1 MTIIVFLI
9 DTSASMNQRAYS
21 GGRPTLLDV
30 AKSAVE
36 TFVKMRQ
43 RSPES
48 RGDRYMLLTYE
59 DPPNNIKAGWKENLA
74 TFMNELKNLQGVG
87 LTTLGAAL
95 KHALDV
101 LNINRMQTGIDT
113 YGQGRSPFYLE
124 PSVIVLITDGGK
136 YTTSSGVQQ
145 EFTLPMHSPILGSE
159 LTKEPFRW
167 DQRLFSLV
175 LRLSGTPAI
184 DRDIGLVASDTSP
197 IDAMC
202 EITGGR
208 SYCVTSNR
216 MMLQCI
222 DSLVQKVQSGVVI
235 NFEKIGPDPPP
246 LSTDLPQTLQEQQ
259 EQQQQQQQQLQ
270 QQQLQLQLQSN
281 NEICDNDDD
290 NSSNTIING
299 IRTSQYLPTPT
310 NVGNTAWHSC
320 RRLIYVPRS
329 AQKGFAVGFWPI
341 PESFW
346 PDLSASS
353 LPPRSAHPNVKFTCT
368 SQEPMV
374 IENLPFDKYEL
385 EPSPLTQFILA
396 RKQPTTCWQV
406 FVANSYKSSE
416 VGHPFGYLKA
426 STNLTCVNLFVMPYN
441 YPVLLPLLE
450 ELFKVHRLKPT
461 NEWRTQFAN
470 YMRTMPTYY
479 AISLRRA
486 LLRMGAAAPLAQT
499 LVPDTLDNSLS
510 YSVMNYLKRLKNQ
523 AKLEFERLCNEVISK
538 QVATANAN
546 VNGSTTT
553 ITEGVRVIPKV
564 PLKKDLISHPL
575 LQDKFTGLRDQLNEF
590 GGFVVGLVKNQQQQK
605 GAHSYR
611 NAFDVPRKSLLDQ
624 VVRMRANFLQPGLLH
639 TKLLDDDY
647 VHSMPVAQMGNYQEY
662 LKKMTPPL
670 REIESVP
677 VRQHMFGN
685 PFKIDKRMM
694 VDEADMDIV
703 GSPSSSNSNNNNN
716 NNNNLNINNTNAGS
730 TSVINSNNQMVNNL
744 GQNSIPISSV
754 LTSNIPNKNSL
765 KRPLDNI
772 GNNSPLLTRSIPNKR
787 KPGPIPKEVVIRRPL
802 YNNNVKPLTLLNL
815 STSPVPWNQADTP
828 APKSPT
834 LPPPE
839 INAFTI
845 SSSPPMSSV
854 TIPSPEPITIPVAS
868 SLAPLSSSTTS
879 SPLLPAPIS
888 PLPLSTLPSSLL
900 PSLTPPP
907 LSLPV
912 ATTTAITTTITITTT
927 TATTSRPVSP
937 AILIDTDN
945 ISTNSFTNSS
955 ITIDKLTNGLSDTGM
970 SSTTAYEP
978 LPVEINDNHNDLPI
992 IPRVAVNNISS
1003 SLPKNDCQIND
1014 NINNIVQDVCM
1025 KNQNNVNVEE
1035 KNDNKMSNHVEHKKV
1050 DQVFSKKELEEVRKH
1065 NLSIREL
1072 VHKEVRRKGTNH
1084 TTLFSHIHQV
1094 KGTLDIRIAFVRE
1107 IVKESLRF
1115 KRRNLA
1121 KLLEEYLSS
1130 VQENEIVMNMKEL
1143 S

>member
-9 DTSASMNQRAYS
+9 DTSASMNQRAYL

-36 TFVKMRQ
+36 TFVKVRQ

-48 RGDRYMLLTYE
+48 RGDRYMLLTFE
-59 DPPNNIKAGWKENLA
+59 DPPQNIKAGWKENLA
-74 TFMNELKNLQGVG
+74 TFMNELKNLQCVG

-113 YGQGRSPFYLE
+113 YGQGRCPFYLE
-124 PSVIVLITDGGK
+124 PSVIVVITDGGK
-136 YTTSSGVQQ
+136 YTTNSGVHQD
-145 EFTLPMHSPILGSE
+145 FTLPMHSPIPGSE

-175 LRLSGTPAI
+175 LRLSGTPAVE
-184 DRDIGLVASDTSP
+184 RDIGLVASDASP

-202 EITGGR
+202 EVTGGR
-208 SYCVTSNR
+208 SYCITSFR
-216 MMLQCI
+216 MMIQCI

-246 LSTDLPQTLQEQQ
+246 LTNEQAPQHQDE
-259 EQQQQQQQQLQ
+259 EE
-270 QQQLQLQLQSN
+270 
-281 NEICDNDDD
+281 NEDDG
-290 NSSNTIING
+290 NAANG
-299 IRTSQYLPTPT
+299 PRAQYPNALAP
-310 NVGNTAWHSC
+310 NNTAWYSC

-385 EPSPLTQFILA
+385 EPSPLTQYILA

-450 ELFKVHRLKPT
+450 ELFKVHRQKPT
-461 NEWRTQFAN
+461 PEWRAQFQG
-470 YMRTMPTYY
+470 YIRTMPTYY
-479 AISLRRA
+479 AASLRRA
-486 LLRMGAAAPLAQT
+486 LTRMGASAPLAQT
-499 LVPDTLDNSLS
+499 LIPDNMDNSLS
-510 YSVMNYLKRLKNQ
+510 YSVLNYLKRLKNQ
-523 AKLEFERLCNEVISK
+523 AKIEFDRLCNEVISK
-538 QVATANAN
+538 QVAASNLTKNLSN
-546 VNGSTTT
+546 CTSVV
-553 ITEGVRVIPKV
+553 TEGVRVIPKT
-564 PLKKDLISHPL
+564 PLKKDLVSHPL

-590 GGFVVGLVKNQQQQK
+590 GGFVVGLVKNQQQQR

-647 VHSMPVAQMGNYQEY
+647 VHSMPLAQMGNYQEY
-662 LKKMTPPL
+662 LKRMTPPL

-694 VDEADMDIV
+694 VDEADIDIV
-703 GSPSSSNSNNNNN
+703 GATSSTSKGGLKRTLPQSDSGGSSS
-716 NNNNLNINNTNAGS
+716 
-730 TSVINSNNQMVNNL
+730 
-744 GQNSIPISSV
+744 P
-754 LTSNIPNKNSL
+754 
-765 KRPLDNI
+765 RP
-772 GNNSPLLTRSIPNKR
+772 PPNKR
-787 KPGPIPKEVVIRRPL
+787 KPGPIPKDVIVRRPS
-802 YNNNVKPLTLLNL
+802 YT
-815 STSPVPWNQADTP
+815 
-828 APKSPT
+828 
-834 LPPPE
+834 
-839 INAFTI
+839 
-845 SSSPPMSSV
+845 
-854 TIPSPEPITIPVAS
+854 
-868 SLAPLSSSTTS
+868 
-879 SPLLPAPIS
+879 
-888 PLPLSTLPSSLL
+888 
-900 PSLTPPP
+900 LTPPSSP
-907 LSLPV
+907 IPWVMEDTKNQVAVTAAATPIADTSVPPILPGLPNVSPGHASLPCSSASEKLV
-912 ATTTAITTTITITTT
+912 NGLAEM
-927 TATTSRPVSP
+927 PVIPIFEPIPVEHVNNHMDTPPVLTPIVNNVDTVPKS
-937 AILIDTDN
+937 DVKSERTDN
-945 ISTNSFTNSS
+945 AKNECSRLPVNDCIENSVRVVDGVTEE
-955 ITIDKLTNGLSDTGM
+955 KLTN
-970 SSTTAYEP
+970 
-978 LPVEINDNHNDLPI
+978 H
-992 IPRVAVNNISS
+992 
-1003 SLPKNDCQIND
+1003 
-1014 NINNIVQDVCM
+1014 
-1025 KNQNNVNVEE
+1025 VEE
-1035 KNDNKMSNHVEHKKV
+1035 KRDREPKIERERKLT
-1050 DQVFSKKELEEVRKH
+1050 KKELEDIRRH
-1065 NLSIREL
+1065 NLSIRGL
-1072 VHKEVRRKGTNH
+1072 VYKEVRRRGKNYA
-1084 TTLFSHIHQV
+1084 TLFSHLHQV
-1094 KGTLDIRIAFVRE
+1094 QGTLDIRLAFVKD

-1121 KLLEEYLSS
+1121 SLLEEYLKNI
-1130 VQENEIVMNMKEL
+1130 QEDGCAINHKLNHNGATKI
-1143 S
+1143 SC

>member
-9 DTSASMNQRAYS
+9 DTSASMNQRAYL

-36 TFVKMRQ
+36 TFVKVRQ

-48 RGDRYMLLTYE
+48 RGDRYMLLTFE
-59 DPPNNIKAGWKENLA
+59 DPPQNIKAGWKENLA
-74 TFMNELKNLQGVG
+74 TFMNELKNLQCVG

-113 YGQGRSPFYLE
+113 YGQGRCPFYLE
-124 PSVIVLITDGGK
+124 PSVIVVITDGGK
-136 YTTSSGVQQ
+136 YTTNSGVNQD
-145 EFTLPMHSPILGSE
+145 FTLPMHSPIPGSE

-175 LRLSGTPAI
+175 LRLSGTPAVE
-184 DRDIGLVASDTSP
+184 RDIGIVANDSSP
-197 IDAMC
+197 IDVMC
-202 EITGGR
+202 EVTGGR
-208 SYCVTSNR
+208 SYCITSFR
-216 MMLQCI
+216 MMMQCI

-246 LSTDLPQTLQEQQ
+246 LT
-259 EQQQQQQQQLQ
+259 
-270 QQQLQLQLQSN
+270 
-281 NEICDNDDD
+281 NEAQHADDD
-290 NSSNTIING
+290 ENEEENG
-299 IRTSQYLPTPT
+299 TANGSRAQYPPNPMVPGNPT
-310 NVGNTAWHSC
+310 WHSC

-385 EPSPLTQFILA
+385 EPSPLTQYILA
-396 RKQPTTCWQV
+396 RKQPTICWQV
-406 FVANSYKSSE
+406 FVANSYKSSD

-461 NEWRTQFAN
+461 NEWRTQFQN

-479 AISLRRA
+479 AASLRRA
-486 LLRMGAAAPLAQT
+486 LTRMGAPAPLAQT
-499 LVPDTLDNSLS
+499 LIPDNMDNSLS
-510 YSVMNYLKRLKNQ
+510 YSVLNYLKRLKNQ
-523 AKLEFERLCNEVISK
+523 AKIEFDRLCNEVLSK
-538 QVATANAN
+538 QLAAANMTKN
-546 VNGSTTT
+546 LVNGSTTT
-553 ITEGVRVIPKV
+553 VTDGVRVIPRT
-564 PLKKDLISHPL
+564 PLKKDLVSHPL

-590 GGFVVGLVKNQQQQK
+590 GGFVVGLVRNQQH

-647 VHSMPVAQMGNYQEY
+647 VHSMPLAQMGNYQEY
-662 LKKMTPPL
+662 LKRMTPPL

-694 VDEADMDIV
+694 VDEADIDMV
-703 GSPSSSNSNNNNN
+703 GATS
-716 NNNNLNINNTNAGS
+716 S
-730 TSVINSNNQMVNNL
+730 TSK
-744 GQNSIPISSV
+744 GG
-754 LTSNIPNKNSL
+754 L
-765 KRPLDNI
+765 KRSLPASDGGGSLA
-772 GNNSPLLTRSIPNKR
+772 SKPPPNKR
-787 KPGPIPKEVVIRRPL
+787 KPGPIPKDVIVRRPS
-802 YNNNVKPLTLLNL
+802 YTPTYTPTNSPPSSPIPWVDDTKNQVTPAAADQNQTPLTTVNS
-815 STSPVPWNQADTP
+815 STPN
-828 APKSPT
+828 
-834 LPPPE
+834 
-839 INAFTI
+839 I
-845 SSSPPMSSV
+845 SNVSTVNSSEKLVNGLAEMP
-854 TIPSPEPITIPVAS
+854 TIPVFE
-868 SLAPLSSSTTS
+868 
-879 SPLLPAPIS
+879 PI
-888 PLPLSTLPSSLL
+888 PVEHTNNHMD
-900 PSLTPPP
+900 TPPI
-907 LSLPV
+907 LMPV
-912 ATTTAITTTITITTT
+912 
-927 TATTSRPVSP
+927 
-937 AILIDTDN
+937 
-945 ISTNSFTNSS
+945 
-955 ITIDKLTNGLSDTGM
+955 
-970 SSTTAYEP
+970 
-978 LPVEINDNHNDLPI
+978 
-992 IPRVAVNNISS
+992 VNN
-1003 SLPKNDCQIND
+1003 LDAPKNDIKPEKTDNVKIECNKLPLND
-1014 NINNIVQDVCM
+1014 CVDNSEKLENPVDDRLTNH
-1025 KNQNNVNVEE
+1025 VEE
-1035 KNDNKMSNHVEHKKV
+1035 KREPKVEKDKV
-1050 DQVFSKKELEEVRKH
+1050 LTKKELEDIRKH
-1065 NLSIREL
+1065 NLSVREL
-1072 VHKEVRRKGTNH
+1072 VYKEVRRRGTNYA
-1084 TTLFSHIHQV
+1084 TLFSHLHQIQ
-1094 KGTLDIRIAFVRE
+1094 GTLDIRLAFLRD

-1121 KLLEEYLSS
+1121 SLLEEYLKT
-1130 VQENEIVMNMKEL
+1130 VQEDSWTVNHKVNHNGATKI